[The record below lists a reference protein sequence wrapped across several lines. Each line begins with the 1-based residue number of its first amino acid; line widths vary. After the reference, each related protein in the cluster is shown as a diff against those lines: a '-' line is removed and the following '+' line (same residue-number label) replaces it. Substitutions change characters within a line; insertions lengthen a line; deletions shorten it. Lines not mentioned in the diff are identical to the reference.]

1 MSISAIASTSTAP
14 IPDYEKATP
23 APISTQSTKVAEP
36 TDTVTFSASAHK
48 AAPTGDVDHDGD
60 SH

>member
-1 MSISAIASTSTAP
+1 MSISAITSNSTAF
-14 IPDYEKATP
+14 IPGYEKATP
-23 APISTQSTKVAEP
+23 APTSTELKVAAP
-36 TDTVTFSASAHK
+36 TDTVTLSSAAHM